1 MLQLLNFRTH
11 AGIELSGVAAPAQ
24 VMVGAY
30 GAAGEARGA
39 LLPAPAPP
47 PGKGVIAR
55 ALPQRNGGDAPAVTV
70 FIGNISAR
78 APDAMVRALLAACG
92 AVLSWKRV
100 STFGFCEFGGVEAAL
115 RCVRLLH
122 DRQVADRRLVA
133 RTDGKMQ
140 ALVDSYKSLSRSPIL
155 AFAVPTELA
164 TEETCGVSGEQRS
177 RLSGEEAAAAGGADE
192 AAGEEGYLDS
202 KQRGLDDAAERR
214 LVQIMRDYQHEINN
228 YETLQKGESA
238 PGLYLAPVGARLHST

>member
-1 MLQLLNFRTH
+1 
-11 AGIELSGVAAPAQ
+11 
-24 VMVGAY
+24 MVGAY
-30 GAAGEARGA
+30 GAGAGAGEARGA
-39 LLPAPAPP
+39 LLPAPGA
-47 PGKGVIAR
+47 KGVAAR
-55 ALPQRNGGDAPAVTV
+55 AAPQRNGGDAPAVTV

-140 ALVDSYKSLSRSPIL
+140 ALVDSYKSLLRSLLL
-155 AFAVPTELA
+155 AASP
-164 TEETCGVSGEQRS
+164 
-177 RLSGEEAAAAGGADE
+177 LSFK
-192 AAGEEGYLDS
+192 LS
-202 KQRGLDDAAERR
+202 LM
-214 LVQIMRDYQHEINN
+214 LC
-228 YETLQKGESA
+228 L
-238 PGLYLAPVGARLHST
+238 